1 MEAFLVVL
9 NILAF
14 IVSFGAIVW
23 AWCKVRK
30 DMRSNAHLLGRLEDI
45 AQEYRSGPHGGSTGE
60 ERLQEKHDRQVA
72 AGKTMFTNGDMENM
86 PEMVKH
92 LIYTHAASGL
102 GLQVALVGL
111 GLLLGTVANV
121 LSLCLPM
128 AG

>member
-1 MEAFLVVL
+1 MVL

-30 DMRSNAHLLGRLEDI
+30 DMRSNAHLLDRLKEI
-45 AQEYRSGPHGGSTGE
+45 AQEYSSGPHGESTGE
-60 ERLQEKHDRQVA
+60 ERRQEKHDRQVA
-72 AGKTMFTNGDMENM
+72 AGKTMFTNDDVENM
-86 PEMVKH
+86 PEMVKD
-92 LIYTHAASGL
+92 LIYTHAARGL
-102 GLQVALVGL
+102 GLQVALVGV

-121 LSLCLPM
+121 LSLCLPV